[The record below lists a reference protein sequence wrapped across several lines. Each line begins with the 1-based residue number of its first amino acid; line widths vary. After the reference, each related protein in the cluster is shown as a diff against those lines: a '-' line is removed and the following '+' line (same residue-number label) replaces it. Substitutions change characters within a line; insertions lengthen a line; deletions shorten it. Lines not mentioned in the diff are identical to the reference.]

1 MLAGR
6 HRLPITEKRLC
17 LAREKGIIVLAA
29 DREGMPGAGSREE
42 HMRPVHPLKG
52 VLHIYE

>member
-1 MLAGR
+1 MRAGR
-6 HRLPITEKRLC
+6 HRLLITEKRLC

-42 HMRPVHPLKG
+42 HMRPVHPRKD